1 MMNNSGVITMPTISV
16 SQEVYDRLK
25 EKSRSWEDTPNKI
38 IRRLLEKST
47 SEENS
52 DEAGSLGKQS
62 QPEEVPDQLEKSEDV
77 LANDSP
83 EVQTSKFMGKTIKPS
98 THRSTHHRPSY
109 NLRNKTS
116 PDYIIQKIV
125 MLVLGEE
132 ETGDISPEKVVSETK
147 KIMEFN
153 NLLTPEDL
161 DTVPSGKTRLES
173 KIQRL
178 QKRLI
183 VEGLLEHAEGYWKLT
198 EEGKKECEEDQKNT
212 RLPTTQDKN
221 TSGLDTP
228 KETYRHTRLCFL
240 REIIDKL
247 KADES
252 FRVICNDGIFQMTKT
267 DFYEVF
273 NNIVK
278 TYSYLER
285 GHYHSPKPPRKAM
298 QFKIL

>member
-1 MMNNSGVITMPTISV
+1 MNNSEVISMPTISL
-16 SQEVYDRLK
+16 SQEVYDSLK
-25 EKSRSWEDTPNKI
+25 KKSRSWEDTPNKI

-47 SEENS
+47 SEENLH
-52 DEAGSLGKQS
+52 EAGSLGKQS

-77 LANDSP
+77 LADDSP
-83 EVQTSKFMGKTIKPS
+83 EVQTSKFTGKKIKPIA
-98 THRSTHHRPSY
+98 HRSTHSRPSH

-125 MLVLGEE
+125 MLILGEE
-132 ETGDISPEKVVSETK
+132 ESGDISPEKVISETK
-147 KIMEFN
+147 KIMKFN
-153 NLLTPEDL
+153 NLLTPEDS

-183 VEGLLEHAEGYWKLT
+183 EEGLLERAEGYWKLT
-198 EEGKKECEEDQKNT
+198 EEGKKECEEDKKNT
-212 RLPTTQDKN
+212 RLQTTQDKN
-221 TSGLDTP
+221 TNGLDTP

-240 REIIDKL
+240 KAVIDRL

-273 NNIVK
+273 DNIVK
-278 TYSYLER
+278 TRSYLER
-285 GHYHSPKPPRKAM
+285 GHYHSRKPPRKAD